1 MFWMEELKCIV
12 RAVRVKVYLN
22 ALIIFNVMILFKTL
36 GFIDVILTLSVRVL
50 KCAVVGSAGHE
61 STFLFTAPSNI
72 CFE

>member
-1 MFWMEELKCIV
+1 MFWMEEMKCIV
-12 RAVRVKVYLN
+12 RAVRVKVY
-22 ALIIFNVMILFKTL
+22 LFKTL